1 MHQETP
7 VPVPL
12 CSPALLSL
20 SLLHFPCFL
29 SASPFP
35 LSLFFL
41 TPPSP
46 VAPAWQGAVATS
58 VSKVQLCHL
67 GLCPCVGQVSQS
79 GELSFGF
86 LILAPLLVL
95 GALGQVLA
103 SSPAGWDCC

>member
-1 MHQETP
+1 MHPETP

-12 CSPALLSL
+12 CSPALFSLSSSL
-20 SLLHFPCFL
+20 SLLLVCLPL
-29 SASPFP
+29 PFV
-35 LSLFFL
+35 SFFL
-41 TPPSP
+41 TLPSP